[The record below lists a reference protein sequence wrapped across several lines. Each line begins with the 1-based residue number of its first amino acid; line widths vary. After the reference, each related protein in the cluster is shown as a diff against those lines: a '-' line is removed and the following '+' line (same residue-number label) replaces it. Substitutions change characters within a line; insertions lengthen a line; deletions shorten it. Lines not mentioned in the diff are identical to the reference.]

1 MKRAIW
7 TTPLIAASG
16 AFVGAV
22 LACYQVTGD
31 WLAPGSAVTGHLGY
45 VASVTGASDSPMDFS
60 TWFEAYLGGR
70 WYTFDARHN
79 KRRIGRILMAR
90 GRDATD
96 VAIVTSFGPC
106 MLAGFNVITEEVTSV
121 AATTR

>member
-45 VASVTGASDSPMDFS
+45 VASVTGAFGAVS
-60 TWFEAYLGGR
+60 
-70 WYTFDARHN
+70 
-79 KRRIGRILMAR
+79 
-90 GRDATD
+90 
-96 VAIVTSFGPC
+96 AIASLLFIS
-106 MLAGFNVITEEVTSV
+106 LDDE
-121 AATTR
+121 

>member
-31 WLAPGSAVTGHLGY
+31 WLAPGIAGHLGY
-45 VASVTGASDSPMDFS
+45 VASVTGAFGAVSGIASLLFISPD
-60 TWFEAYLGGR
+60 
-70 WYTFDARHN
+70 D
-79 KRRIGRILMAR
+79 K
-90 GRDATD
+90 
-96 VAIVTSFGPC
+96 
-106 MLAGFNVITEEVTSV
+106 
-121 AATTR
+121 

>member
-45 VASVTGASDSPMDFS
+45 MATSVTGA
-60 TWFEAYLGGR
+60 
-70 WYTFDARHN
+70 
-79 KRRIGRILMAR
+79 
-90 GRDATD
+90 
-96 VAIVTSFGPC
+96 FGAVSGIAS
-106 MLAGFNVITEEVTSV
+106 LLFISLDGE
-121 AATTR
+121 